1 MKRILPF
8 IALLTICISASAQ
21 TKEFRRINTSGEF
34 PAIVANDASLPGFTI
49 YRPENLAA
57 AVQKAGPLPVV
68 VFANGGCSV
77 NPRDDENFNSEI
89 ASHGFILIGIGDY
102 NPISLETYHELVK
115 SLGEEVVKAGA
126 DTSKA
131 NSIRNLIKSLQP
143 GGKSDPKQLTEAI
156 NWAQAKAILRG
167 GEYYKMIDVD
177 KIGIMGSSCG
187 GVQALS
193 VSFDTR
199 IKTIIMKNSG
209 NFKNR
214 PTSMGGTTVPE
225 GGLNEIKVPM
235 LYMLGNETD
244 VAYRNAVTDFEEI
257 NHIPVAF
264 CSGSTF
270 GHMGTVHEP
279 YGGEMSRIVIAWL
292 QYQFRADNN
301 YKKVFTDKKVQEKDY
316 PVWTI
321 KSKNID

>member
-1 MKRILPF
+1 MKKLIPIIVIL
-8 IALLTICISASAQ
+8 ALCYNASAQ

-34 PAIVANDASLPGFTI
+34 PTVVVNDESLPGFTI
-49 YRPENLAA
+49 YRPENLQA
-57 AVQKAGPLPVV
+57 AVQKAGPLPVI

-102 NPISLETYHELVK
+102 NPISLETYHELVEV
-115 SLGEEVVKAGA
+115 LGEEVVKAGA
-126 DTSKA
+126 DTTKA
-131 NSIRNLIKSLQP
+131 NSIRGLIESLQP
-143 GGKSDPKQLTEAI
+143 GGKSDPKQITEGI
-156 NWAQAKAILRG
+156 NWAQAQAILRG
-167 GEYYKMIDVD
+167 GEYYQMIDVD

-193 VSFDTR
+193 VSSDTR
-199 IKTIIMKNSG
+199 IKTIILKNSG

-214 PTSMGGTTVPE
+214 LTSMGGATVPD
-225 GGLNEIKVPM
+225 GGLQEIKVPM

-244 VAYRNAVTDFEEI
+244 VAYRNAVQDFEEI

-279 YGGEMSRIVIAWL
+279 FGGEMSRIVIAWL
-292 QYQFRADNN
+292 QYQFRADKN
-301 YKKVFTDKKVQEKDY
+301 YKKVFTDKKVQTNDY
-316 PVWTI
+316 SIWTI
-321 KSKNID
+321 KTKNIE